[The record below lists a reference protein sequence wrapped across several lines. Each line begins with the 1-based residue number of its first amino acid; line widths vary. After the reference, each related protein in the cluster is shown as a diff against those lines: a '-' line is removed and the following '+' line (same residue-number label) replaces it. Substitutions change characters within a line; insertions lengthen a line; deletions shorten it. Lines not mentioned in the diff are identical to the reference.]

1 LEVRK
6 IGLQPALSSV
16 SELVRATMIE
26 AGLIPVLVVTLEHY
40 RSKPYCLHAVAIGLV
55 DVCGLPKF
63 ALEQLDPTNEFDLRM
78 MFETPGV
85 SSFVFAVHDR
95 VPLEERINI
104 CKSIL
109 AWPYTAKGRA
119 ILAGG
124 RWTRFVPARDSDY
137 DEVRGYVTQLRKF
150 AQR

>member
-1 LEVRK
+1 
-6 IGLQPALSSV
+6 
-16 SELVRATMIE
+16 
-26 AGLIPVLVVTLEHY
+26 
-40 RSKPYCLHAVAIGLV
+40 
-55 DVCGLPKF
+55 
-63 ALEQLDPTNEFDLRM
+63 
-78 MFETPGV
+78 
-85 SSFVFAVHDR
+85 VFAVHDR